1 MKLIS
6 QSNEKAAT
14 LPLALVIMGVLSI
27 LSLTAYQVTG
37 SIGRN
42 TRRMI
47 VRQQALS
54 VADSSLEALFCQF
67 KSIVSNYSTSLG
79 DLAPDQSYC
88 SGTTYGIGFKTAKSW
103 VPTGAAFPELASY
116 YPSVPNFSALHLDDP
131 SVGVIK
137 NYALTPLDKYG
148 RTSDKVGA
156 VQTVTP
162 TGSSEGRAFRYLA
175 TVDVELPTPS
185 GDTVKAHASRV
196 FEYQVKSFL
205 NYAIFSNVDLE
216 INPGST
222 MVVTGPVHSNANI
235 YLGCGGGALTF
246 TDTLTSAS
254 NIILGP
260 APNDPAHSGSGSN
273 VSGTGWT
280 NRMNNASA
288 VTPLGV
294 SSSSFST
301 TDSNPNNDSYHEV
314 VETVVSPSIYPD
326 PFSPNDNRT
335 NTTTQAFNSNDLQT
349 MRFANVAD
357 IVITISNSNG
367 GGANTAGDHITIS
380 YTSTTDDS
388 STITLDST
396 TDSNNGIFKAVMS
409 ALNVDS
415 SFIVDNRESSGSK
428 YTAVNLTTLDVSAL
442 KSALDTNK
450 ITPYAGAKSG
460 LGVYIA
466 DNRSKVNYSSTV
478 NPRMNSGTIFPALS
492 GTMKWG
498 NKTLTGTST
507 ISGTYASTESAI
519 RVING
524 SALPEGGLTIV
535 SDNPVYIQGDY
546 NTGSPIVNGT
556 VSTAPLAATT
566 SSTWGLTHD
575 STTVTLDQAN
585 ANQTYQYSSGVPYTN
600 VSGSTGTYYWQPA
613 AIVSDAVSV
622 LSNNWS
628 DSNSNLALSSRVAS
642 AATTINA
649 AFIAGNVAT
658 TSSSYSGGVEN
669 FPRLLEDWGG
679 KRFNY
684 VGSLILMYNSTEATG
699 NWNNASYGIPTR
711 RWAYD
716 KNFLAYGVPLLSAG
730 GSSSNGGAAG
740 GGSRK
745 TVAAGGGRA
754 FQRKQFISRVVQ

>member
-6 QSNEKAAT
+6 QSNEKAAV
-14 LPLALVIMGVLSI
+14 LPLALVVMGVLAI
-27 LSLTAYQVTG
+27 LSLSAYEVTG
-37 SIGRN
+37 SIGQN
-42 TRRMI
+42 TRRI
-47 VRQQALS
+47 AVRQQALS
-54 VADSSLEALFCQF
+54 IADSSLEALYCQF

-79 DLAPDQSYC
+79 DLAPSQAYC
-88 SGTTYGIGFKTAKSW
+88 SGTLTGIGFKTAKSW
-103 VPTGAAFPELASY
+103 APTGAAFPELASY
-116 YPSVPNFSALHLDDP
+116 FPSVSNFSALHLDDS

-137 NYALTPLDKYG
+137 NYALTPLDKNG
-148 RTSDKVGA
+148 RVSASAGA

-175 TVDVELPTPS
+175 TVDVELPTLS
-185 GDTVKAHASRV
+185 GSTVKAHVSRV

-205 NYAIFSNVDLE
+205 NYAIFSNVTLE
-216 INPGST
+216 IHPGST
-222 MVVTGPVHSNANI
+222 MVITGPVHSNANM
-235 YLGCGGGALTF
+235 YVGCGGGALTF
-246 TDTLTSAS
+246 TDSVTCSGT
-254 NIILGP
+254 ITQGK
-260 APNDPAHSGSGSN
+260 APSDPAHSGASGS

-280 NRMNNASA
+280 NRVNDAGS

-294 SSSSFST
+294 SSTSFST
-301 TDSNPNNDSYHEV
+301 TDSNHNNDSYHEV
-314 VETVVSPSIYPD
+314 VETVISPSTYPD
-326 PFSPNDNRT
+326 PFSPNDART
-335 NTTTQAFNSNDLQT
+335 DTTTQAFDSAELQT
-349 MRFANVAD
+349 MRFANVSD
-357 IVITISNSNG
+357 FVITISNSNG

-388 STITLDST
+388 STVTLDST
-396 TDSNNGIFKAVMS
+396 TDSNNDIYKAFMS
-409 ALNVDS
+409 ALKVDS

-450 ITPYAGAKSG
+450 IKPYAGSNTG

-466 DNRSKVNYSSTV
+466 DNRAKVTYTSTK
-478 NPRMNSGTIFPALS
+478 NPTMSSGTIFPALS

-498 NKTLTGTST
+498 SKTLTGTST

-519 RVING
+519 KIING
-524 SALPEGGLTIV
+524 SALPEGGLTVV

-556 VSTAPLAATT
+556 VSTATLSATS
-566 SSTWGLTHD
+566 SSTWGATHD

-585 ANQTYQYSSGVPYTN
+585 ANQTYPYSSGVSYTN
-600 VSGSTGTYYWQPA
+600 VSGSSGTYYWQPS

-628 DSNSNLALSSRVAS
+628 DSNSNSGLSSRVAS
-642 AATTINA
+642 AATTVNA

-679 KRFNY
+679 TRFNY

-699 NWNNASYGIPTR
+699 NFSNASYGIPTR

-716 KNFLAYGVPLLSAG
+716 KNFLTNGVPLLSAG
-730 GSSSNGGAAG
+730 GSSNGGSAG

-745 TVAAGGGRA
+745 TVAAGGGKA